1 MKKKLVVFILVVLGF
16 HLAAYFA
23 VIYYDNNFK
32 YGRMRETPGVRPHEE
47 PLPVM
52 ETGLVPVFGGDAVYR
67 ATPANLL
74 TPPATLAAA
83 EANARG
89 KAVYFTFC
97 AQCHGP
103 QLDGNGTVGQS
114 FQPLPTDLRS
124 ATVQAKPAGVLFK
137 SISYGIPSGRQPPLD
152 TTITADD
159 RWCVVAFVKSLGLR
173 Q

>member
-1 MKKKLVVFILVVLGF
+1 MKKWLVFLIVVAGVN
-16 HLAAYFA
+16 LAAYYA
-23 VIYYDNNFK
+23 LMYYDDNFK

-52 ETGLVPVFGGDAVYR
+52 EAGVVPIFGGDALYR

-74 TPPATLAAA
+74 DPPAPLDAAGTI
-83 EANARG
+83 ARG

-103 QLDGNGTVGQS
+103 NYDGNGTVGQS

-124 ATVQAKPAGVLFK
+124 TAVQDKPAGELFRTV
-137 SISYGIPSGRQPPLD
+137 SYGIPGGRQPPLD
-152 TTITADD
+152 TTITIAD
-159 RWCVVAFVKSLGLR
+159 RWNVVAFVKSLELR
-173 Q
+173 P

>member
-1 MKKKLVVFILVVLGF
+1 MKKWLVLLAVIAGVN
-16 HLAAYFA
+16 LAAYYA
-23 VIYYDNNFK
+23 LMYYDDNFK

-52 ETGLVPVFGGDAVYR
+52 EAGVVPISGGEAVYR

-74 TPPATLAAA
+74 TPPAALAAA
-83 EANARG
+83 DSAARG
-89 KAVYFTFC
+89 RAVYFTFC

-114 FQPLPTDLRS
+114 FQPLPTDLRN
-124 ATVQAKPAGVLFK
+124 AAVQNKPAGELFR
-137 SISYGIPSGRQPPLD
+137 SVSYGTPGGRQPPLD
-152 TTITADD
+152 TTMTIED
-159 RWCVVAFVKSLGLR
+159 RWSVVAFVKSLGLR

>member
-1 MKKKLVVFILVVLGF
+1 MKKLVVFIIVIAGF
-16 HLAAYFA
+16 HLVAYFA

-47 PLPVM
+47 PLPLM
-52 ETGLVPVFGGDAVYR
+52 EAGIVPVFGGDAVYQ
-67 ATPANLL
+67 ATPADLL
-74 TPPATLAAA
+74 VPPAALAGA
-83 EANARG
+83 EAGARG

-103 QLDGNGTVGQS
+103 QMDGNGTVGQS

-124 ATVQAKPAGVLFK
+124 PAVQAKPTGALFR
-137 SISYGIPSGRQPPLD
+137 SISYGTPDGRQPPLD
-152 TTITADD
+152 TTITVND
-159 RWCVVAFVKSLGLR
+159 RWCVIAFVKSLGLR